1 MQGWWIYEI
10 PNAQVAFDA
19 VLAVEARYTP
29 DEITG
34 LAIISREGPDDRDHL
49 YLCAASKNPPNGR
62 IDGVEKFLEGF
73 GRRCPYTIDD
83 INGPGINFLG
93 SGPAESILTL
103 LLLQYPGEI
112 ALRWPEGSPRIYWA
126 G

>member
-1 MQGWWIYEI
+1 MEPWWIYEV

-34 LAIISREGPDDRDHL
+34 LAIISREGSDDRDHL

-62 IDGVEKFLEGF
+62 LEGVEEFLGGF

-83 INGPGINFLG
+83 INGPGINFLA

-103 LLLQYPGEI
+103 LLLQYPGDIEI
-112 ALRWPEGSPRIYWA
+112 HRAEDSPRIYWV